1 MTDMQTSEDLL
12 PQPPKRRLWLWLIPL
27 LLFVGLAILL
37 GSRLGEDPA
46 IQVSQMVG
54 KPLPAFSLPNLTD
67 GAALTPQDLPK
78 TPYLLN
84 VWGSWCPSCV
94 VEHPML
100 LEIAGQGVPIV
111 GVNYKDTQTD
121 ALSYLAKHQDPFVLN
136 VQDEAGGLGLDLGL
150 TGAPETFVV
159 DAGGV
164 IRLHL
169 VGIVDA
175 DNWRDRLQPCLQAL
189 TQALTQAGST
199 DACG

>member
-1 MTDMQTSEDLL
+1 MTDLQSDV
-12 PQPPKRRLWLWLIPL
+12 PVAPKRRLWLWVLPL

-67 GAALTPQDLPK
+67 GSPLTVDDLPK

-84 VWGSWCPSCV
+84 VWGSWCPSCY
-94 VEHPML
+94 VEHPKL
-100 LEIAGQGVPIV
+100 LEIAAQGVPIV
-111 GVNYKDTQTD
+111 GVNYKDAQAD

-136 VQDEAGGLGLDLGL
+136 IQDESGRFGLDLGL

-159 DAGGV
+159 DADGV

-175 DNWRDRLQPCLQAL
+175 DNWQARLQPCLQAL
-189 TQALTQAGST
+189 AQSGGAN
-199 DACG
+199 ACG

>member
-1 MTDMQTSEDLL
+1 MSQNSIDPSASAEPM
-12 PQPPKRRLWLWLIPL
+12 PPKRRLWLWLIPL
-27 LLFVGLAILL
+27 LLFVGLAVLL

-54 KPLPAFSLPNLTD
+54 KPLPAFNLPNLAD
-67 GAALTPQDLPK
+67 GTPLTPQQLPQ

-111 GVNYKDTQTD
+111 GVNYKDTQAD

-159 DAGGV
+159 DATGV

-189 TQALTQAGST
+189 AQSGST
-199 DACG
+199 DACR